1 MSVLSRRRAAG
12 VGSVFLWAD
21 PILHL
26 LSIPGYLAD
35 GVSWAAV
42 LQDMT
47 PLQIMLALAGTA
59 CAAYAFWPRRKA
71 EDSIFTHDQLFELEK
86 LDRERK
92 KSVTEFLKHDWG
104 EMVIA
109 VVASTVVLTILGV
122 LAYACVAEVS
132 RGGTLG
138 G

>member
-1 MSVLSRRRAAG
+1 MSVRSRRRAAG
-12 VGSVFLWAD
+12 VGSAFLWAD

-26 LSIPGYLAD
+26 LSIPGYIAD
-35 GVSWAAV
+35 GASWATV

-59 CAAYAFWPRRKA
+59 CAAYAFWPRRA
-71 EDSIFTHDQLFELEK
+71 ADSILTPDQLFELEK

-92 KSVTEFLKHDWG
+92 KSVTEFLKQDWAG
-104 EMVIA
+104 LVMA
-109 VVASTVVLTILGV
+109 VVISIGALVTIGV
-122 LAYACVAEVS
+122 LAYSCVAQVT
-132 RGGTLG
+132 RGGIIG